1 MEDRVVNI
9 DTLAQ
14 LPRPAVAP
22 TAGSLDAIH
31 RLRYQVYC
39 LEREFLDVR
48 RYPDGRERDAFDEH
62 SVHLAAIGP
71 TGTALSTLRLVCDSP
86 LGFPL
91 DKYVHSLWDSFG
103 GLPRPQVAEVS
114 RLIVS
119 PRHRRTNMSDPQLL
133 FGLFRTLYEECHRRG
148 LHHLL
153 ATMEPCLAR
162 LLRRLG
168 FPFEPIGDTID
179 YFGAVTP
186 YCAHL
191 DTMHAGYR
199 RILSYQRR
207 VRRTAPSNVRFVRIT
222 PESPWSLSPMPS
234 GVQREMV
241 AI

>member
-1 MEDRVVNI
+1 VVQI
-9 DTLAQ
+9 DTPSRF
-14 LPRPAVAP
+14 PRSAVAP

-48 RYPDGRERDAFDEH
+48 RYPDGRERDAYDAH
-62 SVHLAAIGP
+62 SVHLAAIAP
-71 TGTALSTLRLVCDSP
+71 TGTALSTLRIVCHSP

-91 DKYVHSLWDSFG
+91 DQYVDALWDSFG
-103 GLPRPQVAEVS
+103 GLPRPHVAEVS

-119 PRHRRTNMSDPQLL
+119 PRHRSTNISDPQLL
-133 FGLFRTLYEECHRRG
+133 FGLFRTLYEESHRRG
-148 LHHLL
+148 VQYLL
-153 ATMEPCLAR
+153 ATMEAGLAR

-186 YCAHL
+186 YCAHI
-191 DTMHAGYR
+191 DAMHSGYR

-207 VRRTAPSNVRFVRIT
+207 TGRTAPRNVRFVRIT
-222 PESPWSLSPMPS
+222 PETGAPLASMPPA
-234 GVQREMV
+234 REPRELV